1 MSASTL
7 LSNAEMHEY
16 FTKLDEL
23 TDLLERGVFTKE
35 QYMVERNIIHRLYGL
50 DE

>member
-1 MSASTL
+1 MD
-7 LSNAEMHEY
+7 EY

-23 TDLLERGVFTKE
+23 TNLLERGVFTKE
-35 QYMVERNIIHRLYGL
+35 NYMVERNIIHILYVL